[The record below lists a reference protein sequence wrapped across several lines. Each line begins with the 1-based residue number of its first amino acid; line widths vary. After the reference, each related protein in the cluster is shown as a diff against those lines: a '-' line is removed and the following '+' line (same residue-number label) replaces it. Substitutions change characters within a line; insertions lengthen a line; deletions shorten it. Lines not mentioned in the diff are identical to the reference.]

1 MVVPCPLSSITF
13 EFRWRT
19 GTSCGA
25 ASCRGFG
32 IRMNST
38 TGDGDR
44 RAELLVLPP
53 DRDLAG

>member
-1 MVVPCPLSSITF
+1 MSLLFITF
-13 EFRWRT
+13 EFCWRSGILQGL
-19 GTSCGA
+19 GT
-25 ASCRGFG
+25 
-32 IRMNST
+32 RMNST